1 MNRSWLTALSVIVAL
16 TLVAAC
22 SSRPEEP
29 PPFPLPDQSCTVELT
44 NRSGQATDVWYD
56 PGRELVGMLPAGQ
69 KLVFGADC
77 GHGSLSIYGE
87 HHNAAGGRSG
97 LTCSSVRLRPGETA
111 EVSLNS
117 PREICHDPAYVR

>member
-1 MNRSWLTALSVIVAL
+1 MIRPWLIAPGATLAVILA
-16 TLVAAC
+16 AAC
-22 SSRPEEP
+22 SSQPDEP
-29 PPFPLPDQSCTVELT
+29 PPFPLPDQSCNVELT
-44 NRSGQATDVWYD
+44 NRSGQAADVWYD
-56 PGRELVGMLPAGQ
+56 PGRQPVGMLQNGQ
-69 KLVFGADC
+69 KLLFRAAC